1 MRSLFILALLLLLC
15 SPLAVAQNSSGTP
28 VPANGNTAAPAKKA
42 TVTVPAEKAKP
53 LVVPRLTKPPV
64 IDGKLDRE
72 EWKEAVVLK
81 DFYQVNPGDNVAPS
95 KPTEAFMG
103 YDSKFFYLAVY
114 CYDEADKVRA
124 TVAGRDQVFGED
136 NVRLFLDTFND
147 QRKAY
152 VLGWNPL
159 GIQQDGI
166 ETEGGGTDFSV
177 DIVMESKGMLTSEGW
192 TLEVA
197 IPFKSLRYVAG
208 KDKLWGFHLW
218 RNIDRLNDELD
229 SWVPISRDI
238 NGTLIQ
244 AAHLTGLDGIST
256 ERTLE
261 IIPSVTLSETGRRV
275 NALSPVQLAATPF
288 ALDPGRILNEP
299 IDGDVGVTVK
309 YGLTPTTTLDLAVN
323 PDFAQVEADQ
333 TVVTANQRFPIF
345 FEEKRPFFLEGID
358 IFRTPMTAVH
368 TRAIV
373 DPDVAMKITGKR
385 NRTTFG
391 LLVASDNAPGN
402 FSEEEINDP
411 FNFRVIERF
420 INKNAYVGVLRL
432 KRDVGKESTIGF
444 IGTSYNFIE
453 KHNQLGG
460 IDGRFKL
467 DKQTTLGFQVIGTT
481 SRRCFSDPFA
491 DLYRPAPTDPCYTGG
506 QTRSSYRTG
515 NGFAYTANYNK
526 STRHWNFGLY
536 ANGTTRDYRADVG
549 FTRRTNTNN
558 AGVNFGYN
566 SEPKPKNILIDWN
579 IFNSTR
585 TSFNWQGLDYNTETE
600 TSVGFRFQKS
610 TYLGLGTVFAYERI
624 FEEEFGVARTATQS
638 GSFFGAP
645 ERSLKTVAP
654 YVYGGT
660 RPSKKYSLN
669 FFLLHSTNS
678 FDFDF
683 GAEPKYPRVSPAA
696 LADPTA
702 PLDPGPGRSWDF
714 NMGIDYQPTNEL
726 STSFGY
732 TMNRLRRNDTN
743 LVAFHENIFS
753 FRSTYQFTRFIFTR
767 ARIDYAT
774 LSSTATA
781 QFLFGWTPNP
791 GTAFYVG
798 YNDDLTHNGYSPFT
812 GQLEPGFRRNGRT
825 FFIKVSYLIRKS
837 FGG

>member
-1 MRSLFILALLLLLC
+1 MAVRALEINNAIYRSRVPKLAVPSSELVILGGVVLVRSLFIAALLLLLS
-15 SPLAVAQNSSGTP
+15 SPLAWAQNSSSTP
-28 VPANGNTAAPAKKA
+28 VPANGNTSTPVKKA
-42 TVTVPAEKAKP
+42 TVTTPPEKAKP
-53 LVVPRLTKPPV
+53 VVIPRLSKPPI

-81 DFYQVNPGDNVAPS
+81 DFYQFNPGDNVDPT

-103 YDSKFFYLAVY
+103 YDSKFFYLGVY
-114 CYDEADKVRA
+114 CYDEPDKVRA
-124 TVAGRDQVFGED
+124 TVARRDEVFGED
-136 NVRLFLDTFND
+136 NVRLYLDTFND

-152 VLGWNPL
+152 LFGWNPF

-166 ETEGGGTDFSV
+166 ETEGQGTDFSV
-177 DIVMESKGMLTSEGW
+177 DIVMESKGTLTTDGW

-208 KDKLWGFHLW
+208 KDKLWGFHIW
-218 RNIDRLNDELD
+218 RNIDRNNDEMD
-229 SWVPISRDI
+229 SWVPMSRDI

-244 AAHLTGLDGIST
+244 AAHLTGLEGIST

-261 IIPSVTLSETGRRV
+261 IIPSITVSETGRRV
-275 NALSPVQLAATPF
+275 NALSPAALAANPT
-288 ALDPGRILNEP
+288 ALDPGRMLNEP
-299 IDGDVGVTVK
+299 IETDAGVTVK

-402 FSEEEINDP
+402 FSEDEINDP

-420 INKNAYVGVLRL
+420 IDKNAYVAVLRL

-467 DKQTTLGFQVIGTT
+467 DKITTLSFQVLGTT

-491 DLYRPAPTDPCYTGG
+491 DLYTPAPTDPCYTGG

-526 STRHWNFGLY
+526 SSRHWFFGIN
-536 ANGTTRDYRADVG
+536 AGGTTRDYRADVG
-549 FTRRTNTNN
+549 FFRRTNTNS

-566 SEPKPKNILIDWN
+566 AEPKPKNTLIDWN
-579 IFNSTR
+579 IFTSTR
-585 TSFNWQGLDYNTETE
+585 TSYNWQGLGYNTENE
-600 TSVGFRFQKS
+600 SSVGFRFQRN
-610 TYLGLGTVFAYERI
+610 TYLGLGTVVGYERI

-645 ERSLKTVAP
+645 GTIDEVRRALHLWRNTAEQEIFAELSFCF
-654 YVYGGT
+654 T
-660 RPSKKYSLN
+660 RP
-669 FFLLHSTNS
+669 
-678 FDFDF
+678 
-683 GAEPKYPRVSPAA
+683 A
-696 LADPTA
+696 LSISILEQD
-702 PLDPGPGRSWDF
+702 LIIRGSVR
-714 NMGIDYQPTNEL
+714 QP
-726 STSFGY
+726 
-732 TMNRLRRNDTN
+732 
-743 LVAFHENIFS
+743 
-753 FRSTYQFTRFIFTR
+753 
-767 ARIDYAT
+767 
-774 LSSTATA
+774 
-781 QFLFGWTPNP
+781 
-791 GTAFYVG
+791 
-798 YNDDLTHNGYSPFT
+798 
-812 GQLEPGFRRNGRT
+812 
-825 FFIKVSYLIRKS
+825 
-837 FGG
+837 

>member
-1 MRSLFILALLLLLC
+1 MRLLFIFALLLVL
-15 SPLAVAQNSSGTP
+15 SPPLAMAQNSKSSAA
-28 VPANGNTAAPAKKA
+28 PANGNTAGPAKKA
-42 TVTVPAEKAKP
+42 AVTVPPEKAKP
-53 LVVPRLTKPPV
+53 VVIPRLTKPPV
-64 IDGKLDRE
+64 IDGKLDPQ
-72 EWKEAVVLK
+72 EWKEAIELK
-81 DFYQVNPGDNVAPS
+81 DFYQFNPGDNIAPT
-95 KPTEAFMG
+95 KPTKAYLG

-114 CYDEADKVRA
+114 CYDEPDKVQA
-124 TVAGRDQVFGED
+124 TVARRDGVFDED

-152 VLGWNPL
+152 VLGWNPF

-166 ETEGGGTDFSV
+166 ETEGQGTDFSV
-177 DIVMESKGMLTSEGW
+177 DIVMESKGMMTTDGW

-208 KDKLWGFHLW
+208 KDKQWGFHLW
-218 RNIDRLNDELD
+218 RNISRNNDEMD

-244 AAHLTGLDGIST
+244 AAHLTGLEGIST

-261 IIPSVTLSETGRRV
+261 VIPSVTVSETGRRV
-275 NALSPVQLAATPF
+275 NALTPAQLASNLF
-288 ALDPGRILNEP
+288 AQDPGRILNEP
-299 IDGDVGVTVK
+299 IGADVGVTVK
-309 YGLTPTTTLDLAVN
+309 YGLTPTITLDLAVN

-358 IFRTPMTAVH
+358 IFRTSMSVVH

-402 FSEEEINDP
+402 FTEDEINDP
-411 FNFRVIERF
+411 SNFRVIERF
-420 INKNAYVGVLRL
+420 VNKNAYVGVLRL

-444 IGTSYNFIE
+444 IGTTYNFIE
-453 KHNQLGG
+453 KHNQVGG

-467 DKQTTLGFQVIGTT
+467 DKQTILSFQVVGTT
-481 SRRCFSDPFA
+481 SRACFSDPFA
-491 DLYRPAPTDPCYTGG
+491 NLYSPAPADPCYTGG
-506 QTRSSYRTG
+506 ETRSSYRTG
-515 NGFAYTANYNK
+515 NGFAYTGNYNR
-526 STRHWNFGLY
+526 STRHTFFGIN

-558 AGVNFGYN
+558 VGVNFGYN
-566 SEPKPKNILIDWN
+566 SEPKPKNTLVDWN
-579 IFNSTR
+579 VFNSTR
-585 TSFNWQGLDYNTETE
+585 TSFNWQGLGYNTENE
-600 TSVGFRFQKS
+600 ASVGFRFQKN
-610 TYLGLGTVFAYERI
+610 TYLGMGAVVGYERI

-638 GSFFGAP
+638 GSFFGAA
-645 ERSLKTVAP
+645 ERSANFVAP
-654 YVYGGT
+654 YIYGGT
-660 RPSKKYSLN
+660 HPSKKYSLN
-669 FFLLHSTNS
+669 FFLLRSTGS

-696 LADPTA
+696 LVDPNA

-714 NMGIDYQPTNEL
+714 NGGIDYQPTNEL

-732 TMNRLRRNDTN
+732 TLSRLVRKDTE
-743 LVAFHENIFS
+743 LVAFHENIFT
-753 FRSTYQFTRFIFTR
+753 FRSTYQFTRFIFAR

-774 LSSTATA
+774 LASSARG
-781 QFLFGWTPNP
+781 QFLFGWTPSP